1 MATTASWLAAAA
13 AGAALVLTAAGTAG
27 AATQLHFGIAGTPN
41 ATLYPGGS
49 GAIDLLLTNPNDVT
63 LRLQTLTVSL
73 TTIDPAVGAVGA
85 CTAADYAITQL
96 PSAAGLVLPPHSSQ
110 TLSALG
116 VPAGSLPR
124 IAMLNTSQNQ
134 DGCQSAVV
142 NLRYLGDALID
153 NGGGGGGGGGGGSDH
168 DHDHGGDGHDHDGHD
183 HDHDGDHDHDH
194 AHGDGDSGPTHTG
207 TLPSTGGSHVQDM
220 TAAAAGLILLGTGSV
235 AVIRRRRKS

>member
-13 AGAALVLTAAGTAG
+13 AGAALVLTAAGSAG
-27 AATQLHFGIAGTPN
+27 AATQLHFDIAGTPN

-49 GAIDLLLTNPNDVT
+49 ATIDLLLSNPNDVT
-63 LRLQTLTVSL
+63 LRLQDLTVSL

-116 VPAGSLPR
+116 VPAGNLPR
-124 IAMLNTSQNQ
+124 IAMLNTSQDQ
-134 DGCQSAVV
+134 DGCQYAVV
-142 NLRYLGDALID
+142 NLRYLGDALIVS
-153 NGGGGGGGGGGGSDH
+153 GGGGGGGGSDH
-168 DHDHGGDGHDHDGHD
+168 DHDHDGDGHDHDGD
-183 HDHDGDHDHDH
+183 SDHDH

-220 TAAAAGLILLGTGSV
+220 TAAASALILSGAATV
-235 AVIRRRRKS
+235 ALIRRRRKS